1 MTVAAGARRI
11 TIDPVTRLEGHGRIE
26 IFLDEQGNVA
36 EAFFQVPE
44 LRGFERFCVGR
55 QAEEMPVITSRICGI
70 CPEAHHLASVKAL
83 DQLFNAA
90 PPPAALKIRE
100 LLYMA
105 FFVADHTTHFYAL
118 GGADLLV
125 GPEAPPGER
134 NLFGV
139 IRALG
144 NEAGRRII
152 ACRERCHRVIK
163 ILGGRGIHPVAGVP
177 GGWSKSVS
185 REEQAELRQLASLNV
200 AFAHETLQLFRSR
213 VLESQEWREQFQSG
227 LYLHRTHSMGTV
239 DSTNSADFYDGMIR
253 VVDPEGE
260 EVVRYHPRDYADHIA
275 ERVESWS
282 YLKFPYLKKIGWQGF
297 VDGPDS
303 GVYVAS
309 PLSRLN
315 VADAMATSG
324 AQEEFERFFETMGSV
339 RTAAGRYRPVH
350 HRLATHW
357 ARLVELLHAA
367 ERMAQLADD
376 PEITS
381 PEVRCL
387 PDGECR
393 RIGIGSVEAPRGTLT
408 HHYETDENGILTRVN
423 LIVGTTNNH
432 AAMAMSIKRAA
443 QQLIKDGQVSEGIL
457 NRVEMAY
464 RLYDPCLSCA
474 THVFGR
480 EAGSQLLIRAC
491 DGRVLHVFGG
501 QGAPP

>member
-1 MTVAAGARRI
+1 MTVAAETRRI

-83 DQLFNAA
+83 DQIFNA
-90 PPPAALKIRE
+90 PPPEAARKIRE

-152 ACRERCHRVIK
+152 ACRERSHRAIK

-177 GGWSKSVS
+177 GGWSKPVS
-185 REEQAELRQLASLNV
+185 LEEQAELRQLASFNV
-200 AFAHETLQLFRSR
+200 AFAHETLQLFHSR
-213 VLESQEWREQFQSG
+213 VLASREWREQFQSD

-239 DSTNSADFYDGMIR
+239 DSANRPDFHDGMVR
-253 VVDPEGE
+253 VVDPEGVE
-260 EVVRYHPRDYADHIA
+260 IARYNPEGYAGHIA

-324 AQEEFERFFETMGSV
+324 AQEEFERFFETMGSG
-339 RTAAGRYRPVH
+339 RNAAGRYHPVH
-350 HRLATHW
+350 QRLATHW
-357 ARLVELLHAA
+357 ARLVELLYAA
-367 ERMAQLADD
+367 ERMQQLADD
-376 PEITS
+376 PELTS
-381 PEVRCL
+381 PEVRRL
-387 PDGECR
+387 PQGECR
-393 RIGIGSVEAPRGTLT
+393 CLGIGSVEAPRGTLT
-408 HHYETDENGILTRVN
+408 HHYETDANGILTRVN
-423 LIVGTTNNH
+423 LVVGTTNNH

-443 QQLIKDGQVSEGIL
+443 EHLITNGRVSEGIL
-457 NRVEMAY
+457 NRIEMAY

-474 THVFGR
+474 THAIGL
-480 EAGSQLLIRAC
+480 ADGPQLLIRASN
-491 DGRVLHVFGG
+491 GEILHAFGG
-501 QGAPP
+501 QGERP